1 MPLRRHGMTRF
12 GLVREMP
19 GVRRHG
25 GGLVVCRPVTEIR
38 AEITANVWMVNVEAG
53 QVVAEGDEL
62 VIPESMKMELP
73 VVAPAGGTVAEVHVK
88 PEDHVNEGDLIVTLS

>member
-1 MPLRRHGMTRF
+1 M
-12 GLVREMP
+12 REMP
-19 GVRRHG
+19 GVRRGSG
-25 GGLVVCRPVTEIR
+25 GPVVSRPVTEIR

-62 VIPESMKMELP
+62 VILESMKMELP
-73 VVAPAGGTVAEVHVK
+73 VVAPSGGTVAEVHVK